1 MQNYIINIYRNKD
14 GQDEL
19 CCSGVASGSDETAA
33 KLSAIKCHEEEY
45 PDLSE
50 NIHAK
55 SCVETVQKP
64 DDNEQFTLLNM
75 YISHSFDVET

>member
-19 CCSGVASGSDETAA
+19 CCSGVASESDETAA
-33 KLSAIKCHEEEY
+33 KLSAIKCHKEEY

-55 SCVETVQKP
+55 SCGVTEQKP
-64 DDNEQFTLLNM
+64 DENERFTWLNF
-75 YISHSFDVET
+75 YISHSFDAET